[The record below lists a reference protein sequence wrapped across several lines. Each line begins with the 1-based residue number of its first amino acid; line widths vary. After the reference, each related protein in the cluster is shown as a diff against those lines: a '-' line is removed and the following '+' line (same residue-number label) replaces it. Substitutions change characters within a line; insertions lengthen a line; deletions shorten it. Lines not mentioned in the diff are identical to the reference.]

1 MNLIVAGG
9 GTAGFITALILK
21 QNYGENIN
29 VKMLIPEKIGII
41 GVGEGSTE
49 HFDDFR
55 SFMGV
60 SVEELIA
67 KTKATGKSGI
77 KFVDWMK
84 DKTYYHV
91 VSADFSSVHAADD
104 KATEWRIANKM
115 YENEMW
121 VPRSIINDDVEQTYE
136 PGKVQENIQLKLSG
150 LYQYHFNTFEMNKW
164 LTELATKLNIELI
177 DDEIKEV
184 KLNDNGEIDELICEK
199 GNHKAD
205 FYIDSTGFKRVL
217 ISKLG
222 AKWISYGDQL
232 PLKEAIAF
240 PTGDTDNYAITTLAK
255 AMNCGWRWR
264 IPTNGR
270 HGNGYIYDTDFI
282 NKDQAIDEVQ
292 KEMGHNINVAKNIYG
307 LDFNFKLDQE
317 FNENLDKNAEISMN
331 KKF

>member
-91 VSADFSSVHAADD
+91 LSADFSSIHAADD

-121 VPRSIINDDVEQTYE
+121 VPKSIIDD
-136 PGKVQENIQLKLSG
+136 
-150 LYQYHFNTFEMNKW
+150 
-164 LTELATKLNIELI
+164 
-177 DDEIKEV
+177 
-184 KLNDNGEIDELICEK
+184 
-199 GNHKAD
+199 
-205 FYIDSTGFKRVL
+205 
-217 ISKLG
+217 
-222 AKWISYGDQL
+222 
-232 PLKEAIAF
+232 
-240 PTGDTDNYAITTLAK
+240 
-255 AMNCGWRWR
+255 
-264 IPTNGR
+264 
-270 HGNGYIYDTDFI
+270 
-282 NKDQAIDEVQ
+282 
-292 KEMGHNINVAKNIYG
+292 NV
-307 LDFNFKLDQE
+307 
-317 FNENLDKNAEISMN
+317 
-331 KKF
+331 